1 LGASDRGADPIDTGL
16 RPHGAHSGYVD
27 ASNPDLRHDLAVRMA
42 ELAPVMAAPRTLE
55 QILRDVGVFPLNES
69 IKF

>member
-1 LGASDRGADPIDTGL
+1 M
-16 RPHGAHSGYVD
+16 D

-42 ELAPVMAAPRTLE
+42 ELARVMAAPRTLE
-55 QILRDVGVFPLNES
+55 QILKDVGVFPLNES